1 MSHVLDGTPV
11 DPMSIWEEVE
21 KPSAKA
27 QEAAKP
33 APTGKQKPEKK
44 GFRL

>member
-1 MSHVLDGTPV
+1 MSHVLEGTTT

-27 QEAAKP
+27 QEGAGQKP

-44 GFRL
+44 S